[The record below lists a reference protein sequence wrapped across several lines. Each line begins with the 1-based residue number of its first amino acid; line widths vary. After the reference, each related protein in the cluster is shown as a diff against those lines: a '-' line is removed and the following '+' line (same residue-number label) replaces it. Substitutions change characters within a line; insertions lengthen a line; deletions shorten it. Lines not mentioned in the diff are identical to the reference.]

1 MPKRVDDKMIIY
13 DALTLLSR
21 KGYIKFIVHKLTWVY
36 ILGIFGR
43 GGGGWQKNHLEENFS
58 LFSSKNAIIS

>member
-43 GGGGWQKNHLEENFS
+43 GGWGGGRKIS
-58 LFSSKNAIIS
+58 LKKIFHFFPAKMQ

>member
-1 MPKRVDDKMIIY
+1 MPNRVDDKMIIY

-43 GGGGWQKNHLEENFS
+43 GGGGAEKS
-58 LFSSKNAIIS
+58 P